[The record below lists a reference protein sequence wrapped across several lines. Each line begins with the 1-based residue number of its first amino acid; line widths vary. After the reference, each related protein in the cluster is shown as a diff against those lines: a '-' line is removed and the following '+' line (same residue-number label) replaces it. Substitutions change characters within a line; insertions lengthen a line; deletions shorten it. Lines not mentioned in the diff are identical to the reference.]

1 MIERGLLQDAK
12 EAAEAAKLEPLPQ
25 LELLCAGLAA
35 PHDLSLAALRKYLWR
50 RLDDLAI
57 AYRVLKPS
65 APARRPVIAP
75 PAAP

>member
-1 MIERGLLQDAK
+1 M
-12 EAAEAAKLEPLPQ
+12 EAAQAAKLEPAPQ

-50 RLDDLAI
+50 RPDDLAI